1 MKTGAISKAS
11 ITVAVIAKMDEQ
23 LVSSGVGVDSCG
35 KVYADAIFKQLY
47 THRKTREIDS
57 SSSAAAESIANNSL
71 VIFVSIAE
79 SALQFSCGK
88 DLSQLLPAAALGEVL
103 RTGRSYIRHRQ
114 VSYGIE
120 SSIIAL
126 DLLLSGGHGQIVQ
139 KHGSQFLYR
148 YGAGGDPLNDVPGR
162 GSSFSAAITV
172 SLFFVIFVASMI
184 AVGKYLDAVHQR
196 RKDQGRATLR
206 TMVMEVLR
214 NEHVSDRQ
222 SCFLTTCPEC
232 LEPYTAAA
240 GPGAGPGQEPEQAAA
255 RRKVLRSGLYVF
267 GHV

>member
-35 KVYADAIFKQLY
+35 KIYADAIFKQLY
-47 THRKTREIDS
+47 THRKTRENDS
-57 SSSAAAESIANNSL
+57 SSSAAANNSL

-79 SALQFSCGK
+79 SALQFSYGK

-126 DLLLSGGHGQIVQ
+126 DLLLSGGNGQIVQ
-139 KHGSQFLYR
+139 KHGTQFLYR

-162 GSSFSAAITV
+162 ESSFSAAITV
-172 SLFFVIFVASMI
+172 SLFFVIFLASMI
-184 AVGKYLDAVHQR
+184 ALGKYLDAMHQR
-196 RKDQGRATLR
+196 RKDQGRSA
-206 TMVMEVLR
+206 
-214 NEHVSDRQ
+214 
-222 SCFLTTCPEC
+222 
-232 LEPYTAAA
+232 
-240 GPGAGPGQEPEQAAA
+240 QE
-255 RRKVLRSGLYVF
+255 R
-267 GHV
+267 

>member
-1 MKTGAISKAS
+1 
-11 ITVAVIAKMDEQ
+11 
-23 LVSSGVGVDSCG
+23 
-35 KVYADAIFKQLY
+35 
-47 THRKTREIDS
+47 
-57 SSSAAAESIANNSL
+57 
-71 VIFVSIAE
+71 
-79 SALQFSCGK
+79 
-88 DLSQLLPAAALGEVL
+88 
-103 RTGRSYIRHRQ
+103 

-184 AVGKYLDAVHQR
+184 AVGKYLDAMHQR